1 MRYCNSVD
9 WHRCVN
15 IAGQKQG
22 QGRDVR
28 IQHDGSNTCNS
39 KHKVKIV
46 ENTATQFYLSS
57 NCTKEQ
63 LGNIINKDE
72 SNQAFFF
79 HSYTDS
85 MAYWKFWCS
94 IFGFNDCS
102 FCLVI
107 IWIFQLNNINQTN
120 KKIYTGHK

>member
-79 HSYTDS
+79 TATQTALLTGGSGAVSLDS
-85 MAYWKFWCS
+85 MTAVS
-94 IFGFNDCS
+94 ALSLSGS
-102 FCLVI
+102 SS
-107 IWIFQLNNINQTN
+107 
-120 KKIYTGHK
+120 